1 MEGHGARYRIWNI
14 FFFIIL
20 LPFIVLQVKNY
31 AVSQELNG
39 SKIAIDNL
47 NQNIS
52 VYQQAH
58 YVVNGVE
65 SKTRSGANN
74 LLTYINGLRGE
85 LDRRG
90 TTANESIASRL
101 VQQTSLPQPSNLTH
115 PDCENK
121 LNKNPSNFSNQNDW
135 ANCNVIKYVKNQF
148 SEFNNTLTSRIPLL
162 LKNVHDPSVSDKVQA
177 MSQGVDQLGKH
188 FNVTLFAQI
197 AEDPNFW
204 KVYQQK
210 TALYS
215 ILTTELDKFWD
226 TYGSPVGIAL
236 NNENTTLNI
245 KKADL
250 ELQGKITKSN
260 KDDLANQLKSIQF
273 PFGNIPIGLNEAA
286 AIFPLALAA
295 GFAISC
301 YLLGDTIRLRK
312 SLYESYRGKNGTDIN
327 IIQDL
332 KMKVSLI
339 APL

>member
-74 LLTYINGLRGE
+74 LLTYITGLRGE

-115 PDCENK
+115 P
-121 LNKNPSNFSNQNDW
+121 
-135 ANCNVIKYVKNQF
+135 V
-148 SEFNNTLTSRIPLL
+148 RR
-162 LKNVHDPSVSDKVQA
+162 
-177 MSQGVDQLGKH
+177 
-188 FNVTLFAQI
+188 
-197 AEDPNFW
+197 
-204 KVYQQK
+204 
-210 TALYS
+210 
-215 ILTTELDKFWD
+215 
-226 TYGSPVGIAL
+226 
-236 NNENTTLNI
+236 
-245 KKADL
+245 
-250 ELQGKITKSN
+250 
-260 KDDLANQLKSIQF
+260 
-273 PFGNIPIGLNEAA
+273 
-286 AIFPLALAA
+286 
-295 GFAISC
+295 C

-332 KMKVSLI
+332 KMKVSLS
-339 APL
+339 APLWIDPNKSKKSNFKTWEYFQDHDSWHTLITYAFRE